1 MGFHFKF
8 QKLLEI
14 EKCRE
19 EDLVKEL
26 KVSQRQLH
34 DEEKLL
40 GFLQS
45 VLTLQQ
51 SEMEKKLCM
60 HAEAGVFVLFE
71 SFFSKLNRDI
81 AVQNSK
87 VKEASKKVD
96 HVREKLMTVFK
107 KRKVLE
113 KLRERSEKE
122 YKDHVLRLENKHFD
136 EIATSRFFH
145 KRKMEDIH

>member
-14 EKCRE
+14 ERCRE

-51 SEMEKKLCM
+51 SEMEKKLCRNV
-60 HAEAGVFVLFE
+60 EARVFVLFE

-81 AVQNSK
+81 AVQNTK
-87 VKEASKKVD
+87 VKEASKNVD
-96 HVREKLMTVFK
+96 HVREKLMAVFK
-107 KRKVLE
+107 KRKMLE
-113 KLRERSEKE
+113 KLRERSEIE
-122 YKDHVLRLENKHFD
+122 YKEHVLRLENKHFD
-136 EIATSRFFH
+136 EVAASRFFH
-145 KRKMEDIH
+145 QRKMKDIH